1 MPSIDLK
8 DQYFGCEIEMTGLT
22 RQQAAEA
29 VASLFGTTAVHSR
42 SSRTYDPWE
51 VTDNEGKTWRF
62 VYDSS
67 IHGSHR
73 TGRQQIPIGDGDY
86 KVEMNSPK
94 LEYSEMGKLQEVVR
108 TLRHAGA
115 VVNGSCG
122 MHVHVDASKHT
133 PQSLKNALSIMYSK
147 EDILF
152 KALNVNE
159 SRVERWCQ
167 KVREPMLE
175 KIRKLPSN
183 TTMDRLRREWY
194 EGSDGS
200 YEHYNWTRY
209 YRYKNFLGYRPGEN
223 GEPEI
228 DPEQAAIVSRIFFA
242 FLSGDTPEQI
252 AKSLEA
258 DHIPSPTGKPT
269 WSKTTIRNMLQNE
282 KYAGDVLLQKT
293 YTADFLEKK
302 VKKNRGEVKQYYITD
317 NHPAIIPRDIFQ
329 EVQLEIARRSSKR
342 KVSCRRTKSGR
353 GKYTS
358 KYALSE
364 RTVCGECGAMYRR
377 TMWIKRDGTKEDV
390 WRCVNRLEFGTKYCK
405 HSPSLKEPILH
416 QAILNCI
423 QSVFHNKEEIAEAVR
438 EAQKK
443 IILFEDAKN
452 NPEVIRQRMQDI
464 DHGMANLLTLAA
476 QSSQT
481 ELFEKKFKEMTEEKA
496 RLAEQ
501 LKQAEEDATTDAKRQ
516 KQLDDILRAID
527 IDIVEL
533 TEFDDTFIRRIVE
546 QVTILS
552 KDKIE
557 VRFIGGFSKVGDIP
571 TK

>member
-29 VASLFGTTAVHSR
+29 VASLFGTNAVHSR

-73 TGRQQIPIGDGDY
+73 TGRQQVPIGDGDY

-209 YRYKNFLGYRPGEN
+209 YALNLHSVFYRGTLEWRCFESTLHAGKVRANITLALAISAQAINQSRTVMRKTEISENPAFTFRTFLLRLGLIGPEYKNVREHLLSKLPGDRAWRYDMVSSLIIVRL
-223 GEPEI
+223 PFPVP
-228 DPEQAAIVSRIFFA
+228 DPISEAEREQY
-242 FLSGDTPEQI
+242 
-252 AKSLEA
+252 
-258 DHIPSPTGKPT
+258 PTLQDY
-269 WSKTTIRNMLQNE
+269 IR
-282 KYAGDVLLQKT
+282 
-293 YTADFLEKK
+293 
-302 VKKNRGEVKQYYITD
+302 EV
-317 NHPAIIPRDIFQ
+317 IIPDMQVKLRQGFGRAIRTETDTCVVSILDHRAAP
-329 EVQLEIARRSSKR
+329 EERYHRAVLETLPPLHIARKIED
-342 KVSCRRTKSGR
+342 VEDFIRTK
-353 GKYTS
+353 K
-358 KYALSE
+358 
-364 RTVCGECGAMYRR
+364 
-377 TMWIKRDGTKEDV
+377 
-390 WRCVNRLEFGTKYCK
+390 
-405 HSPSLKEPILH
+405 SPDYFMP
-416 QAILNCI
+416 
-423 QSVFHNKEEIAEAVR
+423 
-438 EAQKK
+438 
-443 IILFEDAKN
+443 
-452 NPEVIRQRMQDI
+452 
-464 DHGMANLLTLAA
+464 
-476 QSSQT
+476 
-481 ELFEKKFKEMTEEKA
+481 
-496 RLAEQ
+496 
-501 LKQAEEDATTDAKRQ
+501 
-516 KQLDDILRAID
+516 
-527 IDIVEL
+527 
-533 TEFDDTFIRRIVE
+533 
-546 QVTILS
+546 
-552 KDKIE
+552 
-557 VRFIGGFSKVGDIP
+557 
-571 TK
+571 